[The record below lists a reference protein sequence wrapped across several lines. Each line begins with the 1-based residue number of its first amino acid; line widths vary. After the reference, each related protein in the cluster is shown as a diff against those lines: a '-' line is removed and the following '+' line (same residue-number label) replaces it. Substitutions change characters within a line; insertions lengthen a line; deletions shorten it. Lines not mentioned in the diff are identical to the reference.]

1 MSEDRTTAN
10 FVLPTPFQQREVMP
24 TRTVNVQQVIIV
36 WVDHRLVGPVI
47 SVLQVNLRC
56 TLVMLNA
63 MHVPETR
70 LALLTDHANATR
82 ASTVD
87 LRLNLME
94 DAQRAQLTLDSRPA
108 INSSFLRAVTA
119 QRMRLQ
125 GQAAGNV
132 FVQRMHMEIQ
142 MQTRPCR
149 ASCAQLTPWQMRTA
163 VLSRTASVEKASLE
177 ISPARCRQKYVVPV
191 RKEAQP
197 VWVQPLLQIADVVRA
212 RTEIWH
218 IIFRAPCVPTMR
230 HHRVVRSSP
239 RDACVKQTTTEIQQ
253 LTFRARRA
261 QTTRCRW
268 RIVERL
274 KIATASKGILVLH
287 AALPQVDR

>member
-1 MSEDRTTAN
+1 MSEDRPTAN
-10 FVLPTPFQQREVMP
+10 FVSPTQSQQREVMP
-24 TRTVNVQQVIIV
+24 TRTVNVQQVIIA

-47 SVLQVNLRC
+47 SALQVNSRC

-63 MHVPETR
+63 MHVLGTR
-70 LALLTDHANATR
+70 PALLTDHANATR

-87 LRLNLME
+87 LRLSLME

-108 INSSFLRAVTA
+108 INFSFLRAETA
-119 QRMRLQ
+119 QPMRLQ

-197 VWVQPLLQIADVVRA
+197 V
-212 RTEIWH
+212 
-218 IIFRAPCVPTMR
+218 
-230 HHRVVRSSP
+230 
-239 RDACVKQTTTEIQQ
+239 
-253 LTFRARRA
+253 
-261 QTTRCRW
+261 
-268 RIVERL
+268 
-274 KIATASKGILVLH
+274 
-287 AALPQVDR
+287 